1 MASILDAIST
11 ALYSYILIILLIGTG
26 LYFFIRT
33 KALPLRMFWESIRV
47 VMEKPEKDSDFSSF
61 RALMISTASRVG
73 VGNIAGV
80 GNGYRAGRCWC
91 SLLDVGY
98 RDRRL
103 GLGFHRINPGSDL

>member
-47 VMEKPEKDSDFSSF
+47 VMEKPE
-61 RALMISTASRVG
+61 
-73 VGNIAGV
+73 
-80 GNGYRAGRCWC
+80 
-91 SLLDVGY
+91 
-98 RDRRL
+98 
-103 GLGFHRINPGSDL
+103 

>member
-61 RALMISTASRVG
+61 RALMVSTASRG
-73 VGNIAGV
+73 RWQHCRCRDGD
-80 GNGYRAGRCWC
+80 RAGRCW
-91 SLLDVGY
+91 SGLLDVGY
-98 RDRRL
+98 RDRWL
-103 GLGFHRINPGSDL
+103 GLGFH

>member
-47 VMEKPEKDSDFSSF
+47 VMKNLRK
-61 RALMISTASRVG
+61 
-73 VGNIAGV
+73 IAT
-80 GNGYRAGRCWC
+80 
-91 SLLDVGY
+91 
-98 RDRRL
+98 
-103 GLGFHRINPGSDL
+103 FHRSVH

>member
-73 VGNIAGV
+73 VGNIAG
-80 GNGYRAGRCWC
+80 
-91 SLLDVGY
+91 
-98 RDRRL
+98 
-103 GLGFHRINPGSDL
+103 